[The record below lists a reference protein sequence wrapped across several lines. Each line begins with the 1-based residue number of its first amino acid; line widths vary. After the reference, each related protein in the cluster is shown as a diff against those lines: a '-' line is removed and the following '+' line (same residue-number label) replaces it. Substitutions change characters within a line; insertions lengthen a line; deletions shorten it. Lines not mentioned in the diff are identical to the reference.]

1 MAPPTL
7 LDTHALVTFSL
18 RYVRAGGPQQSCA
31 MPHGAH
37 VQMRQLR
44 HAFAAYTSFAPSA
57 FATPVAVLY
66 ARKFSAFFARISY
79 DFAGLRSFR
88 SSFRRHV
95 IAGKGWLRRG
105 SDAIITCVG
114 GLDARL
120 NEPSAFLFPER
131 FFVLVGA
138 VYRVPRRS
146 REGPQKVLEG
156 PQKIL
161 ESPSKILVGS

>member
-105 SDAIITCVG
+105 SDATITCVS
-114 GLDARL
+114 GLGARL
-120 NEPSAFLFPER
+120 TEPSAFLFPER
-131 FFVLVGA
+131 LFFLVGA
-138 VYRVPRRS
+138 VCRVPRRS
-146 REGPQKVLEG
+146 REGP
-156 PQKIL
+156 
-161 ESPSKILVGS
+161 